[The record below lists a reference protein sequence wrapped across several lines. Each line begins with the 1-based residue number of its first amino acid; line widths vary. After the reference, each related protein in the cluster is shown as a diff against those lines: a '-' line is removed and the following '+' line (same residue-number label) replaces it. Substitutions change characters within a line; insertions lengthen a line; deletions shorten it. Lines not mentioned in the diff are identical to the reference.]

1 MKHIERRY
9 LLQNKTENTVESST
23 KSKIEFIPVE
33 KIDFEVLKSKRKGNI
48 IFIESE
54 NNYIYPIIYQ
64 KSKPKDFFIPM
75 PDPTLIYFNNAQMAY
90 KLVENE
96 KAKLIDKLDF
106 EKLKNEDVR
115 NEVFSFFGL
124 SSQFVIFLFT
134 SIESFV
140 NQIIP
145 IDFIY
150 KKEMT
155 NKTEVYDSM
164 QIQKSL
170 SFDEKLKKVLPKCT
184 NKNFFDK
191 QTPTNQHI
199 ENLKKFRDEIVHTKK
214 DTKNSILFY
223 DALVSKSFNFKY
235 EETIYAVQK
244 FMNHYKSDY
253 IVECKCGEDF

>member
-1 MKHIERRY
+1 
-9 LLQNKTENTVESST
+9 
-23 KSKIEFIPVE
+23 
-33 KIDFEVLKSKRKGNI
+33 
-48 IFIESE
+48 
-54 NNYIYPIIYQ
+54 
-64 KSKPKDFFIPM
+64 
-75 PDPTLIYFNNAQMAY
+75 MAY

-106 EKLKNEDVR
+106 EKLKNEDVM
-115 NEVFSFFGL
+115 NEIFSFFGF

-134 SIESFV
+134 AIESFV

-145 IDFIY
+145 IDFVY
-150 KKEMT
+150 KKELK

-164 QIQKSL
+164 QIQRGL
-170 SFDEKLKKVLPKCT
+170 SFDEKLKEVLPKCT

-214 DTKNSILFY
+214 DTKSSSLFY
-223 DALVSKSFNFKY
+223 DTLVSKSFNFKY

-244 FMNHYKSDY
+244 FMNHYKPNY